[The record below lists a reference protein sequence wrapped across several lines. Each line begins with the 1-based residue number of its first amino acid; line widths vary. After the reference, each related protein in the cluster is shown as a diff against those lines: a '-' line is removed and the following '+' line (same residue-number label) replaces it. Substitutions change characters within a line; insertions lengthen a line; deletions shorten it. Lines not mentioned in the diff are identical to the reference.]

1 MVKSEN
7 LLNRKF
13 MAEKEK
19 IYLIQGDITDCA
31 TEAIVNA
38 ANTDL
43 WLGSGVAG
51 AILKKG
57 GEEIQKECQRL
68 GPIERGEAVVSGGA
82 KLKARYVIHAASMSF
97 DEETDEASLYD
108 AVKNSLLR
116 ASELKIKSIAF
127 PAIGTGVS
135 GFDIRSCAEIML
147 SEILRLLPEMSDL
160 QRVEIVLYDAE
171 SLAIFQEEYDRL

>member
-1 MVKSEN
+1 MSAK
-7 LLNRKF
+7 
-13 MAEKEK
+13 AK
-19 IYLIQGDITDCA
+19 IRLIQGDITDCT

-68 GPIERGEAVVSGGA
+68 GPIERGEAAVSGAG
-82 KLKARYVIHAASMSF
+82 KLKTRYVIHAASMSF

-116 ASELKIKSIAF
+116 ASELNIKSIAF

-135 GFDIRSCAEIML
+135 GFDTRACAEIML
-147 SEILRLLPEMSDL
+147 SEILRLLPEMPQL
-160 QRVEIVLYDAE
+160 EKVEIVLYDPE
-171 SLAIFQEEYDRL
+171 SLAIFQEEFEKL